1 MTNEMTNDMTNATDT
16 MTIRQHVNN
25 KYIKSTLT
33 NPKPRIYGVI
43 KQWNETAD
51 HYAEMGTDV
60 LKLLANPDTTQD
72 QAVKAW
78 EMYRSASVRI
88 EAMRDALATRYP
100 DYDFY
105 I

>member
-1 MTNEMTNDMTNATDT
+1 MDKMTSNQYVGIANDYATP
-16 MTIRQHVNN
+16 RQ
-25 KYIKSTLT
+25 K
-33 NPKPRIYGVI
+33 RIYGVI
-43 KQWNETAD
+43 KQWNKTAD
-51 HYAEMGTDV
+51 DYAEMGTDV

>member
-1 MTNEMTNDMTNATDT
+1 MTTATDT
-16 MTIRQHVNN
+16 MTARQSVRKPTYLSNHVG
-25 KYIKSTLT
+25 K
-33 NPKPRIYGVI
+33 RIYGVI
-43 KQWNETAD
+43 KQWNKTAD
-51 HYAEMGTDV
+51 DYAEMSTDV

-88 EAMRDALATRYP
+88 QAMRDALATRYP